1 MPIYL
6 ILWEYFIN
14 FLELLFF
21 YIFINTRLRLS
32 DKCKH
37 IRLKQF
43 AFLLLHF
50 FILSLMNRMDVS
62 SMITTIFSCAS
73 DIIFALIFYKDA
85 LSVRLFWGSIYSVIC
100 MIADY
105 IVVSVPQ
112 IVLNEGFAEM
122 MPGGSLR
129 ISNTVSYIALIA
141 VMVFLVHNI
150 FNKDIRLSVV
160 QKISYFVLSFVGIL
174 IGQYIVIIS
183 LESEVLF
190 HNHEFTSKL
199 ITVNLFFIILFL
211 FLLLY
216 IYRLGCSNAENA
228 SLLEKEKLHELEAL
242 EYKNLKQSAK
252 VLREIKHDM
261 DIHLNI
267 IQNLA
272 ENESLGELK
281 AYINDYRKAADDA
294 HDLLSTG
301 NTAIDCIVSNKISF
315 ARKLNI
321 KTDLSVTVP
330 SDFPLDK
337 IPLSSLLGNMWNN
350 AIEACERLQ
359 KSASDIAPYI
369 HFYIKPFQD
378 MIIIHMENSYD
389 RIIRQNDTYVSMK
402 EDAAHGIGLKR
413 MADIVSEANGI
424 FKIKAENN
432 VFTAHIMIPQKEPEN
447 EAEACNS

>member
-1 MPIYL
+1 MPINL

-37 IRLKQF
+37 VRLKQF

-50 FILSLMNRMDVS
+50 FILSLMNRMDFS
-62 SMITTIFSCAS
+62 SMITIIFSCAS
-73 DIIFALIFYKDA
+73 DIIFALLFFKDA
-85 LSVRLFWGSIYSVIC
+85 LTVRLFWGSIYSVIC
-100 MIADY
+100 MIAEY
-105 IVVSVPQ
+105 TSLSVFQ
-112 IVLNEGFAEM
+112 IFSNSDSAELL
-122 MPGGSLR
+122 PEGSLR
-129 ISNTVSYIALIA
+129 IPDTASYIALIA
-141 VMVFLVHNI
+141 VMVFLFHNI
-150 FNKDIRLSVV
+150 FNKDIRLSAI

-174 IGQYIVIIS
+174 IGQYITVIT
-183 LESEVLF
+183 LESAVLF

-261 DIHLNI
+261 DIHMNI

-294 HDLLSTG
+294 HALLSTG

-413 MADIVSEANGI
+413 MADIVSEADGI

-432 VFTAHIMIPQKEPEN
+432 VFTVHIMIPQKEPEN
-447 EAEACNS
+447 EAEAFNS